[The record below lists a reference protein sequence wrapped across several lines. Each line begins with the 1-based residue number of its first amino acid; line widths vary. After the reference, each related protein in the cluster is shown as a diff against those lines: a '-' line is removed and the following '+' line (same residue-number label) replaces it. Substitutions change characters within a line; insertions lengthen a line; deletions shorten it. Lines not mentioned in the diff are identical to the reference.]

1 VTDRT
6 RKSGF
11 SSEKVKLPDRLAAT
25 TMVFRVFD
33 RMSYALVMEATRE
46 IRLLDTVRNPESS

>member
-1 VTDRT
+1 VQ
-6 RKSGF
+6 
-11 SSEKVKLPDRLAAT
+11 LPDRLAAT

-46 IRLLDTVRNPESS
+46 IRVYDFVRNPG